1 MADCEVQKLTDEGVV
16 DWRASRRMIHATA
29 QKLTMKNYNDL
40 KIGLGLL
47 NIRSIISKYE
57 MVCDIIC
64 GELDILVL
72 TETWHGSSD
81 EFAVR
86 CAMPP
91 GYKFVD
97 YVRPHD
103 PYHGG
108 IIIYF
113 KKEFIYKPVELPA
126 VITFEAVA
134 IKLRVN
140 KSDFILLS
148 IYRPGSVPPSP
159 SFFSEL
165 ANVLEV
171 LSLLSDKIVVAGD
184 FNVHMERKDD
194 PNTVSLNEVFD
205 CFQLVNR
212 INEPTHEL
220 GGSNHFL
227 FLYYHLGMALHGT
240 IEPWRA
246 MPR

>member
-1 MADCEVQKLTDEGVV
+1 MNGLLKNELKLIKEMLNNNSAKLDSLDRPDSKLSAEINTFKSDLKSFFATVVGQEVKKNIECVNLEVKTSQRSSGKMANCEAQKLTDEGVV
-16 DWRASRRMIHATA
+16 DERASRRMIHVTA

-47 NIRSIISKYE
+47 NIRSIMSKYE
-57 MVCDIIC
+57 MVCDIIR
-64 GELDILVL
+64 GEFDILVL

-86 CAMPP
+86 RAMPP

-148 IYRPGSVPPSP
+148 IYRPGLVPPSP

-165 ANVLEV
+165 V
-171 LSLLSDKIVVAGD
+171 
-184 FNVHMERKDD
+184 
-194 PNTVSLNEVFD
+194 
-205 CFQLVNR
+205 
-212 INEPTHEL
+212 
-220 GGSNHFL
+220 
-227 FLYYHLGMALHGT
+227 
-240 IEPWRA
+240 
-246 MPR
+246 